1 MTALEIRLKSR
12 ISYNYC
18 GVCGRTPR
26 QSEEPNYAPI
36 RWWDPDDGWKIGTLC
51 RHCHEDVHGVKPKRG
66 DFAFGETNGVADDV
80 NTDED
85 SILAL
90 E

>member
-1 MTALEIRLKSR
+1 MGIPKSSR

-18 GVCGRTPR
+18 GVCGRIPKDKT
-26 QSEEPNYAPI
+26 EPTNFGPI

-51 RHCHEDVHGVKPKRG
+51 ESCYNEVGKDVPKPD
-66 DFAFGETNGVADDV
+66 DFAYELTNGVCDDE

-85 SILAL
+85 PSLAI
-90 E
+90 